1 MSKKPVLR
9 LSLSLAMI
17 CAFETGARAGDD
29 FSDYFQ
35 HDKYEA
41 TLASGVMFSPIG
53 ADKGRHTVDYTLS
66 GLQFGWMLTEPGRPA
81 WWRGNLEVAA
91 EAMGGDVFKGRGN
104 YLAGGTAWLR
114 YNFVQP
120 NWRLV
125 PYVQAG
131 LGAEAT
137 DMDRRLIGE
146 RFNFNLDVS
155 AGARY
160 FLAPNWALD
169 AECRYQHISNATI
182 ARHDIG
188 INAVGPMLGL
198 SYFF

>member
-1 MSKKPVLR
+1 MTKKA
-9 LSLSLAMI
+9 SWWFSISLAMV
-17 CAFETGARAGDD
+17 CSVVTGARAGDD

-35 HDKYEA
+35 RDRYEA
-41 TLASGVMFSPIG
+41 TLASGVMFSPVG

-66 GLQFGWMLTEPGRPA
+66 GLQFGWMMTEPGRPA

-91 EAMGGDVFKGRGN
+91 EAMGGKVFEGRGS

-114 YNFVQP
+114 YNFVQA
-120 NWRLV
+120 NWRLI

-131 LGAEAT
+131 AGAEAT

-146 RFNFNLDVS
+146 HFNFNLDVS
-155 AGARY
+155 AGTRC

-169 AECRYQHISNATI
+169 IECRYQHISNAKI
-182 ARHDIG
+182 SRHDIG
-188 INAVGPMLGL
+188 INAVGPMIGL

>member
-1 MSKKPVLR
+1 
-9 LSLSLAMI
+9 
-17 CAFETGARAGDD
+17 
-29 FSDYFQ
+29 
-35 HDKYEA
+35 
-41 TLASGVMFSPIG
+41 
-53 ADKGRHTVDYTLS
+53 
-66 GLQFGWMLTEPGRPA
+66 
-81 WWRGNLEVAA
+81 
-91 EAMGGDVFKGRGN
+91 
-104 YLAGGTAWLR
+104 
-114 YNFVQP
+114 
-120 NWRLV
+120 
-125 PYVQAG
+125 VQAG

-155 AGARY
+155 AGTRY
-160 FLAPNWALD
+160 FLAPNWALN